1 MWPAETTLFNMG
13 LNHAQCDTLTL
24 RYNEQAWGQKNSKDT
39 SILSAIYYYYY
50 VITIRDQQLE
60 YESWGFIEVNFRRQQ
75 DRRGRNLQIEYAKC
89 GVQIEYDST

>member
-1 MWPAETTLFNMG
+1 MRYADAEIQWASMG
-13 LNHAQCDTLTL
+13 
-24 RYNEQAWGQKNSKDT
+24 SKEFKRHVY
-39 SILSAIYYYYY
+39 SFCYYYYYY

-89 GVQIEYDST
+89 GVRIEYDST

>member
-1 MWPAETTLFNMG
+1 MKMDEEEKTA
-13 LNHAQCDTLTL
+13 
-24 RYNEQAWGQKNSKDT
+24 T
-39 SILSAIYYYYY
+39 SGD
-50 VITIRDQQLE
+50 RQFE

>member
-1 MWPAETTLFNMG
+1 MG

-39 SILSAIYYYYY
+39 SILSAIT
-50 VITIRDQQLE
+50 TIRDQQLE